1 MQNRNWR
8 EYSDSYKPLVDTGRE
23 EIELKKYPNDL
34 DFHKTMG
41 GTTYLDYLQ
50 LLNLR
55 YCQMVVLALSAVGTF
70 DCCLLFGCPVA
81 LE

>member
-8 EYSDSYKPLVDTGRE
+8 EYSESYKPLVDTGRE

-41 GTTYLDYLQ
+41 GTTYIVQSHFEKDAPECIAVKVA
-50 LLNLR
+50 R
-55 YCQMVVLALSAVGTF
+55 LALREQG
-70 DCCLLFGCPVA
+70 
-81 LE
+81 